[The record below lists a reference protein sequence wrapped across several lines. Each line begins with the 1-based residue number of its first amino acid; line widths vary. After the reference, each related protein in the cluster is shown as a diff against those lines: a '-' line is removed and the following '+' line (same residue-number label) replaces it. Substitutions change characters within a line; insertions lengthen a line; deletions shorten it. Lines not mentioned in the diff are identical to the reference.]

1 MNVICLILLVV
12 FPVWTLAARQPA
24 GISDLAKLPVE
35 QAEHLLNNSEG
46 SQIHFDMVS
55 AALSSRRM
63 DLIQMCFENQYTQ
76 VILSNA
82 VAELQDND
90 FQDRIVLMML
100 KSESAFWPD
109 DNPFSGRS
117 ISSSN
122 FFGKI
127 FVATIKRNLPDL
139 VPNEDLIESS
149 AARLKLAGDLAKSLD
164 KNGKERGS
172 SGEDGIDSTG
182 SLQKQSASDLKRNG
196 LNQNRADQGRSDSF
210 TWWVTA
216 GCIGLL
222 FTACA
227 VWFKVRIS
235 RSHS

>member
-1 MNVICLILLVV
+1 MGYITVGVLRGRHLRLNKTSANSHVWSYGTASVLMERFGSEYQMTANGIFTWRRFLTRPPTNGKTADPHLTLVIPIPDYMNVICLILLVV

-100 KSESAFWPD
+100 KSD
-109 DNPFSGRS
+109 
-117 ISSSN
+117 
-122 FFGKI
+122 
-127 FVATIKRNLPDL
+127 
-139 VPNEDLIESS
+139 
-149 AARLKLAGDLAKSLD
+149 SL
-164 KNGKERGS
+164 
-172 SGEDGIDSTG
+172 
-182 SLQKQSASDLKRNG
+182 
-196 LNQNRADQGRSDSF
+196 
-210 TWWVTA
+210 
-216 GCIGLL
+216 LL
-222 FTACA
+222 WM
-227 VWFKVRIS
+227 VS
-235 RSHS
+235 R